1 MEVDRQAVLRSRLF
15 GYAILF
21 RARRVAAAFEPVN
34 VTPAE
39 EAEALARE
47 LQLHVGEAIESPT
60 GSSDEVGISVPF
72 GRCGI
77 DGRPLEHAR
86 IYHAQEAWID
96 VIGPEG
102 ACSMAVAEG
111 ETILVE
117 PGVFVRFRGRPR
129 LGRRVL
135 VAFQTE
141 DRSPL
146 AGHAAPLI
154 GAGETVPVE
163 AGARLACTTAAFE
176 ALRLDSA
183 AARSRLAELF
193 SGMAAVVENNPEV
206 TAAQEAARDSGS
218 YAAGASADLFEAAR
232 AMLTQEVI
240 ERIRTADPAVFR
252 FPGMFGAV
260 APLFPLLES

>member
-1 MEVDRQAVLRSRLF
+1 MAADRQAILRSRLF

-21 RARRVAAAFEPVN
+21 RARQVAAAFEPVP

-47 LQLHVGEAIESPT
+47 LQLHVGESIVSST
-60 GSSDEVGISVPF
+60 GTSDEVGISVPF

-77 DGRPLEHAR
+77 GGRPLEHVR
-86 IYHAQEAWID
+86 IYHAAEAWVD

-102 ACSMAVAEG
+102 ARSTAVAEG

-117 PGVFVRFRGRPR
+117 PGAFVRFRGCPRP
-129 LGRRVL
+129 GRRVL

-154 GAGETVPVE
+154 GAGETVPTE
-163 AGARLACTTAAFE
+163 AGARLARTTATFE
-176 ALRLDSA
+176 ALRRDTA
-183 AARSRLAELF
+183 AARSRQGELF
-193 SGMAAVVENNPEV
+193 ADMAAVVEKSPEV
-206 TAAQEAARDSGS
+206 AVAQKAARDSGS
-218 YAAGASADLFEAAR
+218 YAAGSSADLFEAAR
-232 AMLTQEVI
+232 AMLTPGVL
-240 ERIRTADPAVFR
+240 ERIR
-252 FPGMFGAV
+252 
-260 APLFPLLES
+260 